1 MNEIRKDACGALMKK
16 GYHGVTASQK
26 MGWEV
31 DHILPVAKDGID
43 DVVESPTAP
52 VGKQS
57 DTKPTTTPGVR
68 TGDSPSVNSTELLI
82 ME

>member
-16 GYHGVTASQK
+16 GYHGVTSQK

-43 DVVESPTAP
+43 VLSNLQPLQWENNRSKADDYPCAYCVTP
-52 VGKQS
+52 VSK
-57 DTKPTTTPGVR
+57 
-68 TGDSPSVNSTELLI
+68 LI
-82 ME
+82 EF